1 MQLLTKGEVRIG
13 EFAEER
19 LYVVVVVVVVFVD
32 VSMPLIIIYFLKQW
46 SVLSQTL
53 ILLLICSI
61 SISNQI
67 SFNCLELQWFI
78 LSLSYLHDKCKVIAY
93 NTAAI

>member
-19 LYVVVVVVVVFVD
+19 LYVVVVVVFVD
-32 VSMPLIIIYFLKQW
+32 VSMPMIIIYFLKQW